1 MVKRWINGKVKF
13 MILFFVC
20 GISTYSNSLT
30 NEQIKSIHEEVIK
43 YLKSNKIEL
52 GKGDGL
58 AIGEKSFAEE
68 DGDVVIGKKAR
79 SRGNG
84 LSYSIAIGY
93 NAFTLGSE
101 TKKGIGGQATAI
113 GAYTFASSSALA
125 LGYGS
130 NAYGDSSVALGGANI
145 SGQDSYGIG
154 GRNHN
159 SGDFSTSIG
168 YNSMTTT
175 DRSIVMGDDT
185 VSHYGKDLK
194 DGFVDDETYKKE
206 YQKMFNKIMAEE
218 GEKIK
223 KKYKDAG
230 YTDKQI
236 EKMYIGIEIGQLA
249 TRELSK
255 KYTQYNKNRSGSG
268 YFKKAKRAGANVVIG
283 SSSKAF
289 GSFNTVLGAFS
300 EVYGEYN
307 IALGVASKI
316 ENSSY
321 SMAIGDFS
329 KVVNS
334 SKGVALGYGASV
346 TKEGAI
352 ALGENS
358 VADKDKG
365 QLGYG
370 VTKEITSI
378 DEILKMT
385 DKKEEYEKNKKIIAN
400 KKDEY
405 NAIITKYENAST
417 KDEKAK
423 IEKEKKEWLDNN
435 KDFMPAVKE
444 NRDIISVWKSTAGAL
459 SIGQTGYTRQLTN
472 LAAGT
477 NDTDAVNVAQL
488 KQMKSYVDREVS
500 TKVGN
505 SAYEIW
511 KESDV
516 KNKDKSVQDFLASL
530 KGEKG
535 AKGDGE
541 SAYQSWLKQKGNEGK
556 SESDFIASLKGEK
569 GNNGKDGKSAFEV
582 WKDKNKKPN
591 ATEDEFF
598 KDITKGASLSSK
610 EKKQMNKRID
620 DANEKSDLALSGV
633 SNAIAIANLPQV
645 SGDDKFNLSAAY
657 GYYGASHSLAIG
669 ISGQNN
675 SGNFVYK
682 LSGSINNKGNIAVG
696 AGIGVKKK
704 KNRYLVNDKKVENLE
719 RELKEYKDKV
729 DRLEKLLISNG
740 FVK

>member
-1 MVKRWINGKVKF
+1 MKFSKINTFNLTWCLFICSMVSLSEIKKETTEDEKYVYLTKEQYQDRLSESQKKMFEEIEVSNVKKYKSKLTKEKYTLWK
-13 MILFFVC
+13 ILPYSKDKDYK
-20 GISTYSNSLT
+20 GIEIGDFSKAESL
-30 NEQIKSIHEEVIK
+30 N
-43 YLKSNKIEL
+43 
-52 GKGDGL
+52 
-58 AIGEKSFAEE
+58 
-68 DGDVVIGKKAR
+68 
-79 SRGNG
+79 
-84 LSYSIAIGY
+84 SIAIG
-93 NAFTLGSE
+93 NEAVAKTNGN
-101 TKKGIGGQATAI
+101 GGT
-113 GAYTFASSSALA
+113 
-125 LGYGS
+125 
-130 NAYGDSSVALGGANI
+130 
-145 SGQDSYGIG
+145 
-154 GRNHN
+154 
-159 SGDFSTSIG
+159 FSTSIG
-168 YNSMTTT
+168 YKA
-175 DRSIVMGDDT
+175 
-185 VSHYGKDLK
+185 YGF
-194 DGFVDDETYKKE
+194 GT
-206 YQKMFNKIMAEE
+206 
-218 GEKIK
+218 
-223 KKYKDAG
+223 
-230 YTDKQI
+230 
-236 EKMYIGIEIGQLA
+236 
-249 TRELSK
+249 
-255 KYTQYNKNRSGSG
+255 
-268 YFKKAKRAGANVVIG
+268 NVG
-283 SSSKAF
+283 SSSFTAF
-289 GSFNTVLGAFS
+289 VSAT
-300 EVYGEYN
+300 
-307 IALGVASKI
+307 
-316 ENSSY
+316 
-321 SMAIGDFS
+321 AIGDKAFALAKESVSIGDASKNFGYKSISIGESAIAGNDYSISIGAYSFS
-329 KVVNS
+329 TGNSSVGVGNLSFILGKSSTWIGFNTKVISKKLKKDFEKYKAQKNGRTDEVKYLDEIVKSNQVKHEQELKEEYNKSSNGNTLKFEDFKNKVIELNGESGFRKLLRKYAMKDKGYELESGTAIGNKAEVNS
-334 SKGVALGYGASV
+334 ESG
-346 TKEGAI
+346 I

-370 VTKEITSI
+370 VTKEVNSI

-400 KKDEY
+400 KEDEY
-405 NAIITKYENAST
+405 NAMITKYENAST

-444 NRDIISVWKSTAGAL
+444 NRDIISIWKSTAGAL

-500 TKVGN
+500 TKVGK

-657 GYYGASHSLAIG
+657 GYYGTSHSLAIG

-696 AGIGVKKK
+696 AGIGVVLG